1 MPFIALEVSLDLIR
15 SLNSPLEQIRTRS
28 CSLADQIDDAAASV
42 ALNLGEGRRRSGKDR
57 VHLFRIAAGSADE
70 VRTALR
76 VAEAR
81 GQVDRNAIAAALQ
94 LCDRLL
100 ALTWGLTH

>member
-1 MPFIALEVSLDLIR
+1 MPFIALEVALDLIR
-15 SLNSPLEQIRTRS
+15 SLNEPLVAIRRRGP
-28 CSLADQIDDAAASV
+28 SLADQIDDAAASA

-57 VHLFRIAAGSADE
+57 VHQFRVAAGSADE

-81 GQVDRNAIAAALQ
+81 GQVDAEAIAPALR